1 MTTYTIRPTSWIV
14 GPSDEPAHSLRM
26 TTIRIEDEGGGEF
39 LVLEQENDTGPVH
52 RIAITS
58 DEWPILRQAIEA
70 AFKHC
75 REDSPADSQSDRV
88 V

>member
-1 MTTYTIRPTSWIV
+1 MSKYIIRPTSWIV
-14 GPSDEPAHSLRM
+14 GPSDEPAHSLQM
-26 TTIRIEDEGGGEF
+26 TTIRIDDEGGGEF

-52 RIAITS
+52 RIAIAS
-58 DEWPILRQAIEA
+58 EEWPTLKQAIEA

-75 REDSPADSQSDRV
+75 REESPADSQSDRV

>member
-1 MTTYTIRPTSWIV
+1 MTTHTIRPTSWIV
-14 GPSDEPAHSLRM
+14 GPSDEPAHSLQM